1 MTLTFAALPNPDS
14 PLRRLD
20 PRWKL
25 AALLL
30 AAVAAALLRTLPAA
44 LAAAAGAVVL
54 AALARLPLRWYL
66 TRLGAV
72 ALFLLLFVILL
83 PFLLHD
89 DGPSWDLGPVRVSL
103 YGAGVAALLCL
114 KALTIVTL

>member
-1 MTLTFAALPNPDS
+1 MTLAFAVLPSPDS

-44 LAAAAGAVVL
+44 LLGAAGALAL
-54 AALARLPLRWYL
+54 AALAHLPLRWYF

-72 ALFLLLFVILL
+72 ALFLTLFVVLL

-89 DGPSWDLGPVRVSL
+89 DGPAWDVGPVQV
-103 YGAGVAALLCL
+103 
-114 KALTIVTL
+114 